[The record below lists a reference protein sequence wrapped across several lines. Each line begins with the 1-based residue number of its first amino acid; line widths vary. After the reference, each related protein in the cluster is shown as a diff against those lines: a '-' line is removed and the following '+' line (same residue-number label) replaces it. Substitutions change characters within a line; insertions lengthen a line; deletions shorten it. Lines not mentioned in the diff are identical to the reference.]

1 MKHSRLMILTILLTL
16 VGSIL
21 ADNLTVPSVVLNA
34 GETKDVTINLNSSEK
49 RYVAF
54 QFDVVLPE
62 GVSIAKKDNGKLKI
76 SLNADRINDHTLTV
90 QDLGSGSYR
99 LLCFSMTNAELY
111 GTSGALLNMTLQAD
125 ESASV
130 GTKEG
135 GIKSQVFTETNGSQV
150 KWNDVLFNIS
160 ITAAAIPEIT
170 ADNKSR
176 KYGEDNP
183 ELTYTTTATLIGVP
197 QLTTT
202 ATKISPVGEYDIVV
216 ERGTVQ
222 GNYTS
227 KNGKL
232 TITKA
237 PLTITA
243 KSYIIK
249 QGDALP
255 TFEAEY
261 TGFKNNETDVVLT
274 KKPTLSTTATSAS
287 VPGTYEIIVS
297 GAGATNYDITY
308 AKGTLTITNAPLT
321 ISGRTY
327 TIVQGGTMPEFT
339 LDYSG
344 FKNNETASVLT
355 TLPTA
360 TTTATANST
369 PGEYPVT
376 VSGGNAQNYN
386 LSYTNGTLIILTKG
400 DANGDGVVD
409 TQDAI
414 KVVQY
419 YLGKN
424 PTDFY
429 TEAADVNNDGV
440 VDTQD
445 AIQIIKI
452 YLKK

>member
-1 MKHSRLMILTILLTL
+1 M
-16 VGSIL
+16 
-21 ADNLTVPSVVLNA
+21 
-34 GETKDVTINLNSSEK
+34 
-49 RYVAF
+49 
-54 QFDVVLPE
+54 PE

-111 GTSGALLNMTLQAD
+111 GMSGALLNMTLQAD

-150 KWNDVLFNIS
+150 KWDDVLFNIS

-243 KSYIIK
+243 KSYTIK

-261 TGFKNNETDVVLT
+261 TGFKNNETDV

-297 GAGATNYDITY
+297 GADATNYDISY
-308 AKGTLTITNAPLT
+308 VKGTLTITKADEVVVTAKSYSRKYGEANPTFEYTTSGAILGGTPNISCSATATSPVGEYDIVVSKGSITNYNVTFVNGKLTITKAPLT
-321 ISGRTY
+321 I
-327 TIVQGGTMPEFT
+327 
-339 LDYSG
+339 
-344 FKNNETASVLT
+344 TAK
-355 TLPTA
+355 
-360 TTTATANST
+360 
-369 PGEYPVT
+369 
-376 VSGGNAQNYN
+376 
-386 LSYTNGTLIILTKG
+386 SYIIKQG
-400 DANGDGVVD
+400 DALPKRSLHYQQLQLLLVS
-409 TQDAI
+409 
-414 KVVQY
+414 
-419 YLGKN
+419 L
-424 PTDFY
+424 
-429 TEAADVNNDGV
+429 EHMR
-440 VDTQD
+440 
-445 AIQIIKI
+445 
-452 YLKK
+452 